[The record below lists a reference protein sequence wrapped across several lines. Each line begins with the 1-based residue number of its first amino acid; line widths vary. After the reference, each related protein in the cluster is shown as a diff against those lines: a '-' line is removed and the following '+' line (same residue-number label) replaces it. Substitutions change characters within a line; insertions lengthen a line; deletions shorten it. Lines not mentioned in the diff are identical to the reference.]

1 MKGVE
6 LLELDHDIIERVV
19 QVAVNDAAPGDVMPP
34 TPAQSWTLGTQKAY
48 SDCLGQ
54 RVDQAPDEWT
64 WVILVRGDIAG
75 LLRLQRRTDGAH
87 EVFTWLGRSWR
98 RQGIARAALGI
109 LRGMAR
115 DLNVR
120 RFVVK
125 GADNRAALAIL
136 REHEAIVLP
145 REVD

>member
-6 LLELDHDIIERVV
+6 LLELSHDIIEHVV

-48 SDCLGQ
+48 SDILGQ

-64 WVILVRGDIAG
+64 WVILVRGDVAG
-75 LLRLQRRTDGAH
+75 LLRLQRRADGAH
-87 EVFTWLGRSWR
+87 QVFTWLGRSWR
-98 RQGIARAALGI
+98 RQGIARTALGI
-109 LRGMAR
+109 LREMAR

-120 RFVVK
+120 RFVVE
-125 GADNRAALAIL
+125 GTDNRAALAIL

-145 REVD
+145 REDD